1 MPKGVYTRTEEH
13 KRKIS
18 RTMKG
23 RTFSKKHL
31 ENLSKAKKGKTFEEI
46 YGNKAN
52 EMRKNLSIVNMGKH
66 LSEETKEKMSKVH
79 KGKLKSKECRRKLG
93 LARIGKHHSKET
105 KKKLSELAS
114 NRIGSKSNNWQG
126 GISKLPYAFDF
137 DNELKELIRKRD
149 NNICQLCGKTKE
161 KNKQNF
167 SIHHIDYDKD
177 NSEPKNLISLC
188 KVCNSKVNGN
198 RKIWTKFFKLK
209 LRLKRA

>member
-1 MPKGVYTRTEEH
+1 MVSGAYIRTKEH
-13 KRKIS
+13 REKIS

-23 RTFSKKHL
+23 RKFSKKHL

-46 YGNKAN
+46 YGNKADK
-52 EMRKNLSIVNMGKH
+52 MRKNLKDVNMGKH
-66 LSEETKEKMSKVH
+66 LSEETKEKMSRAH
-79 KGKLKSKECRRKLG
+79 KGKSKSKECRRKLG

-114 NRIGSKSNNWQG
+114 NRIGSKSSNWQG

-137 DNELKELIRKRD
+137 DNELKKLIRKRD
-149 NNICQLCGKTKE
+149 GYICQLCGKTKE
-161 KNKQNF
+161 ESKQSL

-177 NSEPKNLISLC
+177 NSKPKNLISLC

-198 RKIWTKFFKLK
+198 RRSWTKFFKLK
-209 LRLKRA
+209 LKLRRA